1 MKTILLFRIV
11 YVPEEFLIEDEE
23 DGSNPDFG
31 DIGTKLGE
39 LEEDLGES
47 DETLD
52 HACLSDIQE
61 QGEEWVIV
69 ILLKWDLRS
78 WTEDYSPDFFVW
90 KSVYPN

>member
-39 LEEDLGES
+39 LEEDLGEC

-61 QGEEWVIV
+61 QGEE
-69 ILLKWDLRS
+69 
-78 WTEDYSPDFFVW
+78 
-90 KSVYPN
+90 

>member
-1 MKTILLFRIV
+1 M

-61 QGEEWVIV
+61 QGEE
-69 ILLKWDLRS
+69 
-78 WTEDYSPDFFVW
+78 
-90 KSVYPN
+90 